1 MKLLLA
7 DDHTLFRDA
16 LLLYIRRAQP
26 DVEVDVSKDFGG
38 ARDLL
43 KQSQDYD
50 LVLLDLRMPGM
61 DGLNGLREVRQNY
74 PDMRVVLMS
83 GVAKPSDVGEALD
96 IGASGYFP
104 KTLSGRA
111 LIDAI
116 QSVLDGEIYIPMD
129 GEQIM
134 AAYYDDQEAKAKKNA
149 EEINLTPREMDVLT
163 GLSEGLLNK
172 EIAENL
178 GIEVVTVKMHVRN
191 ICMKLDVQN
200 RTQAALKARDLWL
213 VGDNN

>member
-26 DVEVDVSKDFGG
+26 DVTIDVAKDFGG

-61 DGLNGLREVRQNY
+61 DGLSGLREVRQNY

-134 AAYYDDQEAKAKKNA
+134 AAYYDDQEAKARENA
-149 EEINLTPREMDVLT
+149 EQVHLTPREMEVLT

-178 GIEVVTVKMHVRN
+178 DIEIVTVKMHVRS
-191 ICMKLDVQN
+191 ICMKLGAQN